1 MPLNS
6 HDEERIKLLL
16 SKGHSK
22 KAESE
27 VNKLVVGMS
36 LEDLKSA
43 EPDLRRL
50 SSDFLPTNKAR
61 HRRIDD
67 LISRQLAAR
76 PLVARD
82 SSLVSAVTPSLQH
95 TIKHAAARPCNPIA
109 TDAEETEFRA
119 LVAEVRALGFTSS
132 KQVSNYIMARKL
144 GNKYGHISGRLTME
158 RDGDQWPFYGGIQP
172 RIYARLCNE
181 LGLDDQGTDARPGEF
196 IPFRDLS

>member
-1 MPLNS
+1 MRLNS
-6 HDEERIKLLL
+6 DDEERIKLLL

-36 LEDLKSA
+36 LEELKA
-43 EPDLRRL
+43 AAPGLRRL
-50 SSDFLPTNKAR
+50 SSDFLPTHKAR
-61 HRRIDD
+61 HKRIDD
-67 LISRQLAAR
+67 LISRQLDVRR
-76 PLVARD
+76 PVATD
-82 SSLVSAVTPSLQH
+82 SSVVSSATPNLSQ
-95 TIKHAAARPCNPIA
+95 TINRTAAGPNKPVEA
-109 TDAEETEFRA
+109 DAEETEFRA

-132 KQVSNYIMARKL
+132 KQVSNYIMEHRL

-181 LGLDDQGTDARPGEF
+181 LGLDDQGTDAKPGEF
-196 IPFRDLS
+196 IPFRELS